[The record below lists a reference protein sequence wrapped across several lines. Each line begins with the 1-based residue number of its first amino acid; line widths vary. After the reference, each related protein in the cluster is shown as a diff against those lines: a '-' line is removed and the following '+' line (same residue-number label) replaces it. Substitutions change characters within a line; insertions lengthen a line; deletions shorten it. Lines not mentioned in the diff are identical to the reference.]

1 MSSGGM
7 SVAAALAWATAVW
20 FGLQALVFGAA
31 ALRPGVENDIVNLGG
46 AAAIAFLLGTFGVL
60 SAHARAMPLRQ
71 ALALRPT
78 HPALLAIGVAL
89 GVSLKLPAESLR
101 EVMETFFPTSDA
113 ELLRRANLFRS
124 DTLAEMLGLLVV
136 VCLLGPLVEELFF
149 RGALYGRMAR
159 GSAPLAA
166 ATSGLLFV
174 FTHTDFRAWPALV
187 VVASALSL
195 LRALGGSL
203 LPCVA
208 LHVAFNTVGVLALVT
223 HAASAMSPLDASL
236 PLVLSSWFVAG
247 VLMFALMRLSDHD
260 LTARARSE
268 DEA

>member
-1 MSSGGM
+1 M
-7 SVAAALAWATAVW
+7 SVSAALAWTTATW
-20 FGLQALVFGAA
+20 FGLQALVFGASR
-31 ALRPGVENDIVNLGG
+31 LRPGVEADIVSLGG
-46 AAAIAFLLGTFGVL
+46 VAALVFLLGTFGVL
-60 SAHARAMPLRQ
+60 SVHARGLPLRQ

-78 HPALLAIGVAL
+78 HPALLAIGVLL

-101 EVMETFFPTSDA
+101 EVMETFFPSSDA

-124 DTLAEMLGLLVV
+124 DTLTETLGLLVV
-136 VCLLGPLVEELFF
+136 VCLVGPLVEELFF

-159 GSAPLAA
+159 ASAPLAA
-166 ATSGLLFV
+166 ATTGLLFV

-187 VVASALSL
+187 VVSCVLSF
-195 LRALGGSL
+195 LRAAGGSL

-208 LHVAFNTVGVLALVT
+208 LHVGFNTVGVIALVT
-223 HAASAMSPLDASL
+223 HAASAISPLNASM
-236 PLVLSSWFVAG
+236 PLLLSSWFVAG
-247 VLMFALMRLSDHD
+247 VLIVALVRLSDHD

>member
-1 MSSGGM
+1 M
-7 SVAAALAWATAVW
+7 SVASALAWATGAW
-20 FGLQALVFGAA
+20 FGLQALVLGIAR
-31 ALRPGVENDIVNLGG
+31 LRPGIESDIVSLGG
-46 AAAIAFLLGTFGVL
+46 AAAVVFLLATFGVL
-60 SAHARAMPLRQ
+60 SLHAREQPLRQ

-124 DTLAEMLGLLVV
+124 DTLTEMLGLLMV
-136 VCLLGPLVEELFF
+136 VCLVGPLVEELFF

-159 GSAPLAA
+159 ASAPLAA
-166 ATSGLLFV
+166 ATTGLLFV

-187 VVASALSL
+187 VVSSVLSF
-195 LRALGGSL
+195 LRAAGGSL

-223 HAASAMSPLDASL
+223 HAASAMSPLNASM
-236 PLVLSSWFVAG
+236 PLVLSCWFVAG
-247 VLMFALMRLSDHD
+247 VLIVALVRLSDHD
-260 LTARARSE
+260 LTARARAE
-268 DEA
+268 DET